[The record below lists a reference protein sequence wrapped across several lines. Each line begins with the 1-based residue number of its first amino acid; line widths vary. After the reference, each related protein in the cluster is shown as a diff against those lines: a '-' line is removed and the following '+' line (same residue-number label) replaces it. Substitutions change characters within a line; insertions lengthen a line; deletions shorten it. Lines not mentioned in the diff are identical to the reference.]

1 MIIDASTAKQL
12 SNDANKYD
20 VCRKIADAIEYATE
34 HGKYSCRVIIEEQ
47 CTKDSKKK
55 YREILEELGYKVEV
69 ERHLETD
76 DWGHSYYNISVKIR
90 WDD

>member
-12 SNDANKYD
+12 SDDANRYD
-20 VCRKIADAIEYATE
+20 VYRKIADAIVYATE
-34 HGKYSCRVIIEEQ
+34 HGEYSCRVIIDEP

-55 YREILEELGYKVEV
+55 YREILEELGYNVEV

-76 DWGHSYYNISVKIR
+76 DWRCSYYNVSIKIR
-90 WDD
+90 WCE